1 MQRGKIYRLK
11 NNAILQKGRDEKQYK
26 RCKNGNSI
34 LLLSIR
40 ENNDEYTVYA
50 EIFEKEVKNSMKMTL
65 DRKCYWVRFSE
76 FITLSNNAVEL
87 TDHFLYNSYGFIR
100 KLNDRR
106 KRWKEVCRRESSKKK
121 KAERE
126 IDSLLRQSRQY
137 RDKYGGTRVQITIPK
152 TVQWNAVHPY
162 SGGSIRPR

>member
-1 MQRGKIYRLK
+1 MRRMPGSVYTLPVPAILSSQVLNTKVAKIVNRYYLSFDFLIIEIKKHNLLERQVKNFMQRGKIYRLK

-50 EIFEKEVKNSMKMTL
+50 EIFEKEVKNSMKMTF

-87 TDHFLYNSYGFIR
+87 TDHSCIIHMDLSEN
-100 KLNDRR
+100 
-106 KRWKEVCRRESSKKK
+106 
-121 KAERE
+121 
-126 IDSLLRQSRQY
+126 
-137 RDKYGGTRVQITIPK
+137 
-152 TVQWNAVHPY
+152 
-162 SGGSIRPR
+162 

>member
-50 EIFEKEVKNSMKMTL
+50 EIFEKEVKNSMKMTF

-87 TDHFLYNSYGFIR
+87 TDHFLYNSYGFI
-100 KLNDRR
+100 
-106 KRWKEVCRRESSKKK
+106 
-121 KAERE
+121 
-126 IDSLLRQSRQY
+126 
-137 RDKYGGTRVQITIPK
+137 
-152 TVQWNAVHPY
+152 
-162 SGGSIRPR
+162 

>member
-1 MQRGKIYRLK
+1 MRY
-11 NNAILQKGRDEKQYK
+11 YK
-26 RCKNGNSI
+26 KEETKSSI
-34 LLLSIR
+34 KDVKMEIVSCCCTIR

-50 EIFEKEVKNSMKMTL
+50 EIFEKEVKNSMKMTF

-100 KLNDRR
+100 KLNDCPDRR
-106 KRWKEVCRRESSKKK
+106 KEVRRRELSKKK
-121 KAERE
+121 NAERE
-126 IDSLLRQSRQY
+126 IESLLRQSRHH

>member
-1 MQRGKIYRLK
+1 M
-11 NNAILQKGRDEKQYK
+11 
-26 RCKNGNSI
+26 
-34 LLLSIR
+34 
-40 ENNDEYTVYA
+40 YA
-50 EIFEKEVKNSMKMTL
+50 EIFEKEVKNSMKMTF

-106 KRWKEVCRRESSKKK
+106 KRWKEVCRRELSKKK
-121 KAERE
+121 NAERE
-126 IDSLLRQSRQY
+126 IESLLRQSRHH

>member
-50 EIFEKEVKNSMKMTL
+50 EIIEKEVKNSMKMTF

-106 KRWKEVCRRESSKKK
+106 KRWKEVRRRELSKKK
-121 KAERE
+121 NAERE
-126 IDSLLRQSRQY
+126 IESLLRQSRHH

>member
-1 MQRGKIYRLK
+1 
-11 NNAILQKGRDEKQYK
+11 
-26 RCKNGNSI
+26 
-34 LLLSIR
+34 
-40 ENNDEYTVYA
+40 
-50 EIFEKEVKNSMKMTL
+50 MKMTF

-106 KRWKEVCRRESSKKK
+106 KRWKEVRRRELSKKK
-121 KAERE
+121 NAERE
-126 IDSLLRQSRQY
+126 IESLLRQSRHH